1 MIASMSDPISD
12 PKVLVFGPQALTF
25 DVQSFNNIRIQ
36 LQETLHY
43 RWTLDTV
50 AALPND
56 WNTLSKSVTK
66 LQKLDGG
73 KLLKDLNEWLD
84 GGKIPQSSF
93 PLPNILL
100 SPLVVIAQLTQYSAF
115 LKAALPDLL
124 DTQELPTSIKTS
136 TETLGLCTGTLS
148 AFAVACSSS
157 MAELQHY
164 GAVAVRLAML
174 VGALV
179 DAEEAPSNKSMSFSA
194 SWNSGEAGAAMKEVL
209 DKFPEVKIGQRTP
222 TFQ

>member
-1 MIASMSDPISD
+1 MIASMSDPISN
-12 PKVLVFGPQALTF
+12 PKILVFGPQALTF
-25 DVQSFNNIRIQ
+25 DVESFNDLRIQ
-36 LQETLHY
+36 LQGALRY
-43 RWTLDTV
+43 QWTLNTV

-56 WNTLSKSVTK
+56 WNNLSKSITK
-66 LQKLDGG
+66 LQNLDGG
-73 KLLKDLNEWLD
+73 KLLEDLNEWL
-84 GGKIPQSSF
+84 GGGEIPQSSF

-100 SPLVVIAQLTQYSAF
+100 SPLVVIAQLTQCSAF
-115 LKAALPDLL
+115 LEAALPDLP

-179 DAEEAPSNKSMSFSA
+179 DAEEAPPNKSMSFSA
-194 SWNSGEAGAAMKEVL
+194 SWNSAEAGVAMKEVL
-209 DKFPEVKIGQRTP
+209 EKFPEVNIGQRTP